1 MALRIGVWTAI
12 VLLALVALNFAAC
25 GKPRNENAGAGG
37 VANAAAVQAAADA
50 GNVTSIPGYSPDAA
64 SPAAPGNAAAGNAA
78 P

>member
-1 MALRIGVWTAI
+1 MAMRIGVWTAI
-12 VLLALVALNFAAC
+12 ALLALAALNFSAC

-50 GNVTSIPGYSPDAA
+50 GNVTSIPGFTPNTGSP
-64 SPAAPGNAAAGNAA
+64 APGNASAGNAA